1 MTEQADV
8 VVIGMGVGG
17 EEVAERLAEAGLDV
31 IGVEANLVG
40 GECPYWGC
48 VPSKMM
54 IRAADLLAEG
64 RRIVGMAGTSM
75 VHPDWAPVAARI
87 RDEATDDWDD
97 RVAVERFEAKGGRF
111 IRGRAR
117 ITAPATV
124 EVNDLTVSAHRGIVI
139 GTGTQPA
146 VPPVPGIADVAY
158 WTNREAIETK
168 EVPGSL
174 VVLGAGS
181 VGAELGQ
188 VFARFGSDVTVIEAL
203 ERVLPI
209 EEPEASQLV
218 AGVFAREGIA
228 VRTGVR
234 AERVG
239 RDGGRIA
246 VTLADGSRVA
256 AERLLVATGRR
267 VDLAGLGA
275 SAIGLDE
282 AARSVPT
289 DEHMR
294 AAPGVWAVGD
304 ITGAGAFTHVAMY
317 QARIAIADILGR
329 PHAPADY
336 RALPRVTF
344 TDPEVG
350 SVGLSEEDAA
360 ARGLAVRTGQ
370 TSIPGSTR
378 GWIHKA

>member
-8 VVIGMGVGG
+8 GVIGMGVGG

-31 IGVEANLVG
+31 IGIEANLVG

-124 EVNDLTVSAHRGIVI
+124 EVNDLTVSARRGIVI

-246 VTLADGSRVA
+246 VTLADGSTVA
-256 AERLLVATGRR
+256 AERPLVATGRR
-267 VDLAGLGA
+267 VDLAGLGG
-275 SAIGLDE
+275 SAAG
-282 AARSVPT
+282 
-289 DEHMR
+289 
-294 AAPGVWAVGD
+294 PGG
-304 ITGAGAFTHVAMY
+304 H
-317 QARIAIADILGR
+317 
-329 PHAPADY
+329 
-336 RALPRVTF
+336 
-344 TDPEVG
+344 
-350 SVGLSEEDAA
+350 
-360 ARGLAVRTGQ
+360 
-370 TSIPGSTR
+370 
-378 GWIHKA
+378 